1 MPGVSRTLTFA
12 KIHFN
17 TIKTLRLD
25 FCQIPSFDP
34 TVQFFGGE
42 ISRLL
47 VNLVSQFSISRLKL
61 SLHNELLATKYRIH
75 SWNRNRLSG
84 DVYVVSIALVSL
96 V

>member
-1 MPGVSRTLTFA
+1 MM
-12 KIHFN
+12 
-17 TIKTLRLD
+17 
-25 FCQIPSFDP
+25 
-34 TVQFFGGE
+34 
-42 ISRLL
+42 

-61 SLHNELLATKYRIH
+61 SLHNQLLATKYRNH